1 MASASEL
8 KLPINFCQAKQ
19 TRVRLPGDA
28 VEGDPEVWRV
38 IEDDWAAFWR
48 PRGQERLELS
58 GKAAVNGWSLGS
70 NVRMHCLSQNAE
82 SFWVDMVF
90 YNPLNVEVTISN
102 LTVVVKEAKHE
113 DVETP
118 VDFAEAE
125 IVDEISLNAHE
136 TRTVRPPLL
145 SIVNHFPYPVI

>member
-8 KLPINFCQAKQ
+8 KLPISFCQAKQ

-58 GKAAVNGWSLGS
+58 GKAAVNGWSLNFKCS
-70 NVRMHCLSQNAE
+70 NVLFILKCR
-82 SFWVDMVF
+82 
-90 YNPLNVEVTISN
+90 
-102 LTVVVKEAKHE
+102 VVLGRHGFLQP
-113 DVETP
+113 TQ
-118 VDFAEAE
+118 
-125 IVDEISLNAHE
+125 
-136 TRTVRPPLL
+136 R
-145 SIVNHFPYPVI
+145 